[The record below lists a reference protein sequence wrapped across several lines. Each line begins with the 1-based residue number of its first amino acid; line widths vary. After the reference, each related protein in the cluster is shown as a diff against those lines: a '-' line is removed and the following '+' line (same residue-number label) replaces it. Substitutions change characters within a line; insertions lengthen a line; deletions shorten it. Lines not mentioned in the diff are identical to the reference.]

1 MRHRQA
7 LIQLQKWGATTHR
20 KPLIIR
26 GARQVGKSTLVRLFS
41 SSFDHFI
48 ELNAEKPAIQQL
60 FRDHQDVNIL
70 LQALFL
76 QYYIPQEKGKVLIFI
91 DEIQECPEAIRLL
104 RYFFEEA
111 PDIYVIAAGSLLDFA
126 LGEVKSFPVGRVS
139 YFYLH
144 PINFE
149 EFLLWKNEKAVLDV
163 LQTIPTP
170 TFAHQRLLEL
180 FHEYVM
186 IGGMPEIVARYV
198 EQTPLSQLNHLYSD
212 LWQAYLDDVE
222 KYTTNNTQRQIIR
235 HIIRTAPHEQDR
247 ISFAGFGQSSY
258 RSREVGEAMRNLE
271 LARVIQLIYPT
282 TQYQPPLTSDL
293 KKRPRL
299 QFIDTGLLNNAL
311 QIHPQFIGVKDLNN
325 LYRGFILQHVLT
337 QELMAKQTQTNFK
350 PHFWVRQKSNA
361 NAEVDLIYAFQGKA
375 IPIEIK
381 SGKQGRLRSLHQF
394 VQRAPHNL
402 ALRFLQNKYSEE
414 QSTTPDGTNYQLVN
428 IPYYAMSQIDGYLKY
443 LT

>member
-1 MRHRQA
+1 MF
-7 LIQLQKWGATTHR
+7 
-20 KPLIIR
+20 
-26 GARQVGKSTLVRLFS
+26 ST
-41 SSFDHFI
+41 SFDHFI
-48 ELNAEKPAIQQL
+48 EMNAEKPAIQQL
-60 FRDHQDVNIL
+60 FRDHQDVKVL

-76 QYYIPQEKGKVLIFI
+76 QYHIPEEKGKILIFI

-126 LGEVKSFPVGRVS
+126 LGEVRSFPVGRVS

-149 EFLLWKNEKAVLDV
+149 EFLLWKNEKAALDA
-163 LQTIPTP
+163 LRTIPAP
-170 TFAHQRLLEL
+170 SFAHQRLLDL

-186 IGGMPEIVARYV
+186 VGGMPEIVARYV
-198 EQTPLSQLNHLYSD
+198 DQASLSQLENLYSD

-222 KYTTNNTQRQIIR
+222 KYATNNTQRQIIR
-235 HIIRTAPHEQDR
+235 HIIRTAPNEQDR
-247 ISFAGFGQSSY
+247 ISFAGFGQSNY

-293 KKRPRL
+293 RKRPRL

-311 QIHPQFIGVKDLNN
+311 QIHPQFIGLKNLNH
-325 LYRGFILQHVLT
+325 LYRGFILQHALT
-337 QELMAKQTQTNFK
+337 QELIAKHTHTKFK

-361 NAEVDLIYAFQGKA
+361 NAEIDLIYSFQGKA

-394 VQRAPHNL
+394 VKRAPHNT
-402 ALRFLQNKYSEE
+402 ALRFLQNEYSEE
-414 QSTTPDGTNYQLVN
+414 QATTPGGTTYKLIN
-428 IPYYAMSQIDGYLKY
+428 IPYYAMSQLEGYLKY

>member
-1 MRHRQA
+1 MKYRQA
-7 LIQLQKWGATTHR
+7 LVQLEEWSKATHR

-26 GARQVGKSTLVRLFS
+26 GARQVGKSTLIRIFS
-41 SSFDHFI
+41 TSFDHFI

-60 FRDHQDVNIL
+60 FRDHQDVKVL

-76 QYYIPQEKGKVLIFI
+76 KYHIPEEKGKLLLFI

-149 EFLLWKNEKAVLDV
+149 EFLLWKNEKAALEA
-163 LQTIPTP
+163 LRTIPAP
-170 TFAHQRLLEL
+170 PFAHQRLLDL

-186 IGGMPEIVARYV
+186 VGGMPEIVAQYV
-198 EQTPLSQLNHLYSD
+198 DQVSLSQLENIYSD

-247 ISFAGFGQSSY
+247 VSFAGFGQSNY

-282 TQYQPPLTSDL
+282 TQYQPPLTSEL
-293 KKRPRL
+293 RKRPRL

-311 QIHPQFIGVKDLNN
+311 QIHPRFIGLKNLNH
-325 LYRGFILQHVLT
+325 LYRGFILQHALT
-337 QELMAKQTQTNFK
+337 QELIAKHTRTNFK

-361 NAEVDLIYAFQGKA
+361 NAEVDLIYPFQGKA

-394 VQRAPHNL
+394 VQRAPHDL
-402 ALRFLQNKYSEE
+402 ALRFLQNEYSEE
-414 QSTTPDGTNYQLVN
+414 QATTPAGANYKLIN
-428 IPYYAMSQIDGYLKY
+428 IPYYSMSQLEGYLAA